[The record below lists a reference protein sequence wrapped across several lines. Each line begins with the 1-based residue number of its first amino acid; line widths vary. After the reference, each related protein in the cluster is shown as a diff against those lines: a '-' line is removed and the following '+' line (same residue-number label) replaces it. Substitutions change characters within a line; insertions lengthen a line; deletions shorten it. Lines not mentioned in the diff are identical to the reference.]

1 MTDTTLYTL
10 RQMLAQ
16 AAEQCQ
22 DPDLLDLV
30 YKILIHDAAAAA

>member
-1 MTDTTLYTL
+1 MENKELHTL
-10 RQMLAQ
+10 RQLIAQ

-30 YKILIHDAAAAA
+30 WKLLTQSAAAA

>member
-1 MTDTTLYTL
+1 MENNELHTL

>member
-1 MTDTTLYTL
+1 MENKELHTL

-30 YKILIHDAAAAA
+30 YKILVQSSEAE